1 MSLNLSGFVTTHL
14 CRYSTRDGTSQ
25 SGELAW
31 WIILSCHAAIAFG
44 TYAGGW
50 KVIRTLGH
58 NVTKLQ
64 PMSGFCAETGGGL
77 TILLAS
83 WFGIPVS
90 TTHTITGAIFGV
102 GMTRRMFSVRWS
114 IGVDIATAWVLTLPA
129 AAILAI
135 GVFLILRPVIAALGL
150 G

>member
-1 MSLNLSGFVTTHL
+1 
-14 CRYSTRDGTSQ
+14 
-25 SGELAW
+25 
-31 WIILSCHAAIAFG
+31 
-44 TYAGGW
+44 
-50 KVIRTLGH
+50 
-58 NVTKLQ
+58 
-64 PMSGFCAETGGGL
+64 MSGFCAETGGGL

-83 WFGIPVS
+83 RSGIPVS

-102 GMTRRMFSVRWS
+102 GLTRRMFNVRWS

-135 GVFLILRPVIAALGL
+135 GVFLILKPVIAALGL